1 MRLVRIITIR
11 YKYNSS
17 LEIRE
22 FLLHGDQATQTNI
35 IRTKSSLWETGS
47 DYLFILRNLRI
58 LISAMVLSSVR
69 TPNQEDRERKND
81 LDYGGLDYEKTD

>member
-22 FLLHGDQATQTNI
+22 FLLHGDQATQYAESPAVIETAGL
-35 IRTKSSLWETGS
+35 SLFFNALQASG
-47 DYLFILRNLRI
+47 
-58 LISAMVLSSVR
+58 V
-69 TPNQEDRERKND
+69 
-81 LDYGGLDYEKTD
+81 